1 MKEYEEKE
9 LQSLMTAW
17 YPETNELKSI
27 ETTDKPSSAFNA
39 NHNDVIVF
47 DELQYEPLYKEFPNI
62 DVYVKNLESGKE
74 ELIVQNQFTGKGFIT
89 MSPGGNYISY
99 FKDSYW
105 WVYDIEKNETVNLTK
120 DFYGLF
126 ENFESDRAGDVPP
139 YGNPGWTTND
149 EFIILYD
156 QYDIWL
162 MSPDGNYKERIT
174 KGREE
179 KIRYRIN
186 QNYSSKDYKLMSL
199 SKGFLC
205 QAFDFNKPIVLE
217 ISDDFNKTGYAI
229 WRKGSIIK
237 RLIFEEKK
245 IDGIQVSEDFNNAV
259 FRSQRF
265 DESPCIYNINL
276 NNKEITRLYQS
287 NRELSKYDL
296 GKSQH
301 IKYSIGDKVLSGSLL
316 YPAHF
321 NPEKKYPMIVY
332 IYEKMSDKVNDFYP
346 PSYYEYT
353 GFNALKYTTN
363 DYFVLLPDIAYTLQD
378 PGISALNCV
387 TAAVNKALELGVI
400 DKDKIG
406 LIGHSFGGYESAYIT
421 TQTNLF
427 AAVVAG
433 AGVTNFTSHYHSI
446 GWNSKKPEIW
456 RYESQQWRMGVS
468 YYDNEEAY
476 FRNSPLHHIEKV
488 TTPMLIWSGKKD
500 YQVHWTQSIEL
511 YLALRRLKKESKLL
525 LFESESHFI
534 TNKKNQVK
542 LSLEVFDW
550 FEKYCK

>member
-1 MKEYEEKE
+1 
-9 LQSLMTAW
+9 
-17 YPETNELKSI
+17 
-27 ETTDKPSSAFNA
+27 
-39 NHNDVIVF
+39 
-47 DELQYEPLYKEFPNI
+47 
-62 DVYVKNLESGKE
+62 
-74 ELIVQNQFTGKGFIT
+74 
-89 MSPGGNYISY
+89 
-99 FKDSYW
+99 
-105 WVYDIEKNETVNLTK
+105 
-120 DFYGLF
+120 
-126 ENFESDRAGDVPP
+126 
-139 YGNPGWTTND
+139 
-149 EFIILYD
+149 
-156 QYDIWL
+156 
-162 MSPDGNYKERIT
+162 
-174 KGREE
+174 
-179 KIRYRIN
+179 
-186 QNYSSKDYKLMSL
+186 
-199 SKGFLC
+199 
-205 QAFDFNKPIVLE
+205 
-217 ISDDFNKTGYAI
+217 
-229 WRKGSIIK
+229 
-237 RLIFEEKK
+237 
-245 IDGIQVSEDFNNAV
+245 
-259 FRSQRF
+259 
-265 DESPCIYNINL
+265 
-276 NNKEITRLYQS
+276 
-287 NRELSKYDL
+287 
-296 GKSQH
+296 
-301 IKYSIGDKVLSGSLL
+301 LL